1 METGDHGSFNSWG
14 RDRWWGTKGVDF
26 DALPTGKYT
35 KLAVLDVIEPTILSN
50 SRWRCDH
57 GWDIDLDDGSTNYH
71 VYNNLC
77 LNGGLKLREG
87 FYRVCENNVL
97 VNNSLH
103 AHVWF
108 NDTHDVFRSNIVC
121 TPYRP
126 IRMREWTQQIDYNLL
141 HDPDQRTQIAAK
153 PLQDLS
159 RHDEHSFEADAR
171 FIDTATGNY
180 NVQPDSPAL
189 QLGFAN
195 FDMHDFGVQAPEL
208 KAIARTPELPSMTR
222 SKSVTLDS
230 TRSPAVVLWQG
241 AKVRNIVGLDEVS
254 AAGTPGETGVT
265 VLEAPE
271 ASPAGKAGLTAGDVI
286 LAFNNKPVNDAQDL
300 LRYTRQ
306 AGRGVQAS
314 ITILRYQQESTV
326 SVALE

>member
-1 METGDHGSFNSWG
+1 
-14 RDRWWGTKGVDF
+14 
-26 DALPTGKYT
+26 
-35 KLAVLDVIEPTILSN
+35 
-50 SRWRCDH
+50 
-57 GWDIDLDDGSTNYH
+57 
-71 VYNNLC
+71 
-77 LNGGLKLREG
+77 
-87 FYRVCENNVL
+87 
-97 VNNSLH
+97 
-103 AHVWF
+103 
-108 NDTHDVFRSNIVC
+108 
-121 TPYRP
+121 
-126 IRMREWTQQIDYNLL
+126 MREWTQQIDYNLL
-141 HDPDQRTQIAAK
+141 HNPDQRTQIPAK

-180 NVQPDSPAL
+180 DVQPDSPAL
-189 QLGFAN
+189 QLGFTN

-208 KAIARTPELPSMTR
+208 KAIARTPELPSTTR

-230 TRSPAVVLWQG
+230 TRSPDVVLWEG

-286 LAFNNKPVNDAQDL
+286 LGFNNKPVNNAQDL

-306 AGRGVQAS
+306 AGRGVHAS